1 MLAEEGKFERSNSE
15 IKAIVNGREVR
26 WEEIKHWKSICAA
39 HVLQELIDLGQD
51 VYLNQQVLTHQ
62 NFYQLT
68 EDELIQAAI
77 ESKLALGT
85 DKILEIYDERL
96 NESDAIWKTFVQCT
110 PKYSSFKERHV
121 IIGVEGINPTTVS
134 NIDQESGMSLEGS
147 YSLHPELSQKD
158 NMQLVME
165 TFGNYKHPSLFK
177 FEMLEPNIHKLPGD
191 IDPNAAKVIF
201 GVEYLAHTGLNI
213 NQYAMHQFFPKDN
226 GLKIDLGIFVPQGIP
241 DEAVIGHMEHFAIE
255 FSSVFKNL
263 IDMMRRQ
270 SEK

>member
-1 MLAEEGKFERSNSE
+1 MIQYSE
-15 IKAIVNGREVR
+15 IKAIVNDREVR
-26 WEEIKHWKSICAA
+26 WEEIKHWKSIRAA
-39 HVLQELIDLGQD
+39 HVLQELVDLGQD
-51 VYLNQQVLTHQ
+51 VYLNQRVLPHQ

-77 ESKLALGT
+77 ESKLALRT
-85 DKILEIYDERL
+85 DKILETYDELL
-96 NESDAIWKTFVQCT
+96 NESDAMWETFVQRT
-110 PKYSSFKERHV
+110 PKDASFKERHA
-121 IIGVEGINPTTVS
+121 IIEVEGINPSMVS

-147 YSLHPELSQKD
+147 YSLHPEHYIFSQKD

-177 FEMLEPNIHKLPGD
+177 FEMLDPNTHKLPGD

-201 GVEYLAHTGLNI
+201 GVGYLAHTGLNI

-226 GLKIDLGIFVPQGIP
+226 GLKVDLGIFVPQGVP

-263 IDMMRRQ
+263 IDMMRQQ